1 MGRVIVFCLLMAF
14 AVDSLQAN
22 NPILPDWYADPQIRL
37 YGDTYWIFPTP
48 SKEFKEQIYLD
59 AFSSK
64 DLKTWKKH
72 PNIMTTNAFP
82 WAKGAVWAPDAI
94 EKGGRYYIFFGANN
108 AYPID
113 RAKRDFRLS
122 DRFDLSKR
130 GGIGVGVA
138 DRPEGTLVRWE
149 RTSRVYQRFDD
160 ILTGFAVMVD
170 LREND
175 GVTDCLTMPYDFNS
189 DFNNDFLIAI

>member
-14 AVDSLQAN
+14 AVDSLHAN

-94 EKGGRYYIFFGANN
+94 EKSGRYYIFFGANN

-138 DRPEGTLVRWE
+138 DRPEGPYR
-149 RTSRVYQRFDD
+149 
-160 ILTGFAVMVD
+160 D
-170 LREND
+170 LIGKPLIEEFWNAAQPIDQYVFEYKAFELLCFIPRS
-175 GVTDCLTMPYDFNS
+175 LK
-189 DFNNDFLIAI
+189 NN